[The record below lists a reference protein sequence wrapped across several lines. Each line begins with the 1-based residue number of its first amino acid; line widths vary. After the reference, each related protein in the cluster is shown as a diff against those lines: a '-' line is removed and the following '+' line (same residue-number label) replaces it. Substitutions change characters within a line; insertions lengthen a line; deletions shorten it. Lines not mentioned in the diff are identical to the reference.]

1 METFHFAL
9 KPGGFLFLGSSES
22 IDGANDLYSTISKEY
37 QFFQSR
43 QATARPIP
51 VPDRSIT
58 SSFKIKLPGEDGIA
72 AKNSQQQE
80 NKALERISLSD
91 LHQRLLEQ
99 YAPPS
104 VILNE
109 NYDVMHISEK
119 AGKFMQ
125 VAGGEPSNNILK
137 LIKPELRLEM
147 RTALYRAM
155 QKQTNIEV
163 KNLSVKTNGDN
174 ELINLH
180 VRPVLRPN
188 DTARGFI
195 LILFE
200 PSQDKA
206 EKDAIE
212 ISPKD
217 AYHLS
222 LDLEEELTRLKTQVR
237 SSNEQ
242 FEVQTEEL
250 KASNEELQAM
260 NEELRSAAEE
270 LETSKEELQSINE
283 ELVTVNQ
290 ELKIKIEEVS
300 QSNNDFQNLINSTD
314 IGTIFLDRH
323 FRVKLFTPAIREI
336 FNLIPADIGRLL
348 SDITNK
354 LDNPNLLNDA
364 ESVLKKLQ
372 TIEREVRTTDRR
384 TYLMHVSPYR
394 TAEDR
399 INGVVISFI
408 NISELKAAEW
418 GLGKSEAKLAAEL
431 QKMRDLYESSS
442 RILVTHSLPEAF
454 KETLSVSMHLLE
466 ADFGTIQ
473 LYDAANRTLKLA
485 AQSGFSSY
493 FKEALK
499 EIDADNNMASGRS
512 IRQRRR
518 IIIEDV
524 KADEI
529 YMPYLEYAEREG
541 YRSVVAT
548 PLYGHEHELLG
559 VLTNFFKKPHTPASQ
574 DLYTLDLYARQAS
587 AFISRA
593 RAEEALRSSQ
603 ERLSVII
610 ETAVDFAII
619 VTNTSGI
626 IEAWS
631 SGAER
636 TFNFKRKEAVGKPGH
651 IIFTPEDIAANI
663 PEKEMQTAREKGF
676 AEDERW
682 HVRKDGSRFFVSGIM
697 RPIYEN
703 NLTGYVKI
711 ARDVTEQKLLEQQR
725 EDFISIA
732 SHELRT
738 PVTSI
743 KAYTELLQE
752 SCDTGDYASG
762 AELLKKL
769 NVQVDRFIEMI
780 HSLLDT
786 TRITE
791 GQLFLS
797 PEEVDLNQLIANKI
811 EDLQFTTANHH
822 LKFFKDGSTFI
833 KADKKRIEEVLTN
846 LISNAIKYSP
856 NGGDIII
863 TAEKKQDSVE
873 VSIKD
878 NGIGIAEHEQAKLF
892 GRFFRVKNPQIETYP
907 GMGLGL
913 YIASAI
919 IKQHNGKMWVTSK
932 LHEGSAFHFTLP
944 YQ

>member
-1 METFHFAL
+1 
-9 KPGGFLFLGSSES
+9 
-22 IDGANDLYSTISKEY
+22 
-37 QFFQSR
+37 
-43 QATARPIP
+43 
-51 VPDRSIT
+51 
-58 SSFKIKLPGEDGIA
+58 
-72 AKNSQQQE
+72 
-80 NKALERISLSD
+80 
-91 LHQRLLEQ
+91 
-99 YAPPS
+99 
-104 VILNE
+104 
-109 NYDVMHISEK
+109 
-119 AGKFMQ
+119 
-125 VAGGEPSNNILK
+125 
-137 LIKPELRLEM
+137 
-147 RTALYRAM
+147 
-155 QKQTNIEV
+155 
-163 KNLSVKTNGDN
+163 
-174 ELINLH
+174 
-180 VRPVLRPN
+180 
-188 DTARGFI
+188 
-195 LILFE
+195 
-200 PSQDKA
+200 
-206 EKDAIE
+206 
-212 ISPKD
+212 
-217 AYHLS
+217 
-222 LDLEEELTRLKTQVR
+222 
-237 SSNEQ
+237 
-242 FEVQTEEL
+242 
-250 KASNEELQAM
+250 
-260 NEELRSAAEE
+260 
-270 LETSKEELQSINE
+270 
-283 ELVTVNQ
+283 
-290 ELKIKIEEVS
+290 
-300 QSNNDFQNLINSTD
+300 
-314 IGTIFLDRH
+314 
-323 FRVKLFTPAIREI
+323 
-336 FNLIPADIGRLL
+336 
-348 SDITNK
+348 
-354 LDNPNLLNDA
+354 
-364 ESVLKKLQ
+364 
-372 TIEREVRTTDRR
+372 
-384 TYLMHVSPYR
+384 
-394 TAEDR
+394 
-399 INGVVISFI
+399 
-408 NISELKAAEW
+408 
-418 GLGKSEAKLAAEL
+418 
-431 QKMRDLYESSS
+431 
-442 RILVTHSLPEAF
+442 
-454 KETLSVSMHLLE
+454 
-466 ADFGTIQ
+466 
-473 LYDAANRTLKLA
+473 
-485 AQSGFSSY
+485 
-493 FKEALK
+493 
-499 EIDADNNMASGRS
+499 MASGRS

-548 PLYGHEHELLG
+548 PLYGHENELLG
-559 VLTNFFKKPHTPASQ
+559 VLTNFFKQPHEPAGQ